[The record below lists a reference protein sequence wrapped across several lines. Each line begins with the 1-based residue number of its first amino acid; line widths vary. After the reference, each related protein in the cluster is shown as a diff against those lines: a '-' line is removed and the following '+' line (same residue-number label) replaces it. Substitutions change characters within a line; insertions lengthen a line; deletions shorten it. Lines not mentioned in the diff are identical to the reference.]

1 MSWQYEA
8 LCAQADPELFFP
20 ELKGSSYEVARRIC
34 QACPVIDQCRA
45 YGDEI
50 ENFAVHMTGTFGF
63 IGGESRKERIARRRK
78 EQTARKEQTRCPTLK

>member
-20 ELKGSSYEVARRIC
+20 ELKGSSYEVARKIC
-34 QACPVIDQCRA
+34 RACPVIDQCRD

-50 ENFAVHMTGTFGF
+50 ENFAIHMTGTFGYL
-63 IGGESRKERIARRRK
+63 GGETRKERIARRRRQLEK
-78 EQTARKEQTRCPTLK
+78 ENAA

>member
-1 MSWQYEA
+1 MSWQYQA

-34 QACPVIDQCRA
+34 RACPVIDQCRA
-45 YGDEI
+45 YGDKI

-63 IGGESRKERIARRRK
+63 IGGETRQERITRRQRQLEK
-78 EQTARKEQTRCPTLK
+78 EKAA